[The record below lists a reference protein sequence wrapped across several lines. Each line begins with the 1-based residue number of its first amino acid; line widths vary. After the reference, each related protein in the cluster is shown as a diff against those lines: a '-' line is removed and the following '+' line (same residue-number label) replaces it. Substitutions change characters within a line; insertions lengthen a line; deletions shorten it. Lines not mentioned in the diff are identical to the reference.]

1 LETHMAPQTL
11 KPPKS
16 AQTPTQRL
24 KPPTPAPST
33 AWLEAEW
40 FELDS
45 NEYVLGVKAADH
57 QTMFEV
63 ATNVDNYLTE
73 KEASVIFE
81 NADKVLNEAEMA
93 VFNTLDIK
101 ERFLVLLMALGF
113 EDQLNDALSGMSTKA
128 SSLAADIEKR
138 LGDDSGKAKV
148 AINELFPV
156 TTIDIDGQD
165 YDSISIVLDV
175 ENDGRY
181 QYTFFKAKKEAIWQL
196 YEIDKWVVEEV
207 GGAI

>member
-1 LETHMAPQTL
+1 
-11 KPPKS
+11 
-16 AQTPTQRL
+16 
-24 KPPTPAPST
+24 
-33 AWLEAEW
+33 
-40 FELDS
+40 
-45 NEYVLGVKAADH
+45 
-57 QTMFEV
+57 MFEV

-93 VFNTLDIK
+93 VFNALDIK